1 MVNSR
6 QVFIPS
12 TVYRLSFIGETM
24 FIVKKQRRR
33 RSELRLGAPTINY
46 ETTPTEAA
54 LLPVSGFW
62 QKRVAQIVGLVIL
75 VLLGITFYILFTNP
89 AFFVLTAE
97 IRGNSAVSAREIY
110 AISQVDR
117 QSIFWINPTQVV
129 ERIMSLPNIKA
140 ATVSL
145 TLPARVIIQVAERR
159 PELLWQTNQTIWW
172 VDEEGV
178 IVPPK
183 QDLSGMLRIIDD
195 DRRRLQ
201 PGYQIDADLVTGAQ
215 TLRILA
221 PNVEVMRYSRARG
234 LTVATPEGWPIY
246 LGDGYEI
253 KAKLVVLTAL
263 LADLKA
269 RNIIPA
275 YVDVRDPLRPVYKPT
290 SVIQIG
296 KPAIPSAARPTPVPQ

>member
-1 MVNSR
+1 
-6 QVFIPS
+6 
-12 TVYRLSFIGETM
+12 M
-24 FIVKKQRRR
+24 FTAKKQRLR

-46 ETTPTEAA
+46 QTTAA
-54 LLPVSGFW
+54 QPAMTLTPVPGFW
-62 QKRVAQIVGLVIL
+62 QKRGTQLVGLL
-75 VLLGITFYILFTNP
+75 MLGLMGVTLYVLFTNP
-89 AFFVLTAE
+89 TFFVFTAE

-110 AISQVDR
+110 VASQIDR
-117 QSIFWINPTQVV
+117 QSIFWINPAKVV
-129 ERIMSLPNIKA
+129 ERILSLPNLKA

-145 TLPARVIIQVAERR
+145 ALPARVVIQVTERR

-172 VDEEGV
+172 VDEEGT

-183 QDLSGMLRIIDD
+183 QDLTGMLRIIDD
-195 DRRRLQ
+195 DRRRVQ
-201 PGYQIDADLVTGAQ
+201 PGYQIDAHLVTGAQ

-221 PNVEVMRYSRARG
+221 PNVAVMRYSRARG

-253 KAKLVVLTAL
+253 KAKLVVLTIL

-290 SVIQIG
+290 SVIQIRQ
-296 KPAIPSAARPTPVPQ
+296 PVTPPSARPTPAPQ